1 MVLALTIKTKE
12 EEFILK
18 LVTLIP
24 LLLPFKEIK
33 GLNIKTLYSLFIFKG
48 KVPKAKRKDSKFN
61 KFISLK
67 DVFAANSPQKYK
79 AGKAFKKSPKKK
91 LKIGPL
97 ASNRANR
104 QKRKVAIITK
114 ANKKEI
120 IKKPQ
125 LK

>member
-1 MVLALTIKTKE
+1 MPETE
-12 EEFILK
+12 RE
-18 LVTLIP
+18 
-24 LLLPFKEIK
+24 
-33 GLNIKTLYSLFIFKG
+33 
-48 KVPKAKRKDSKFN
+48 DSKFN
-61 KFISLK
+61 KFIFLK
-67 DVFAANSPQKYK
+67 NIFAANSPQKYK